1 MQISQNKYDK
11 LKKQAKLKM
20 TAIEEVNLTV
30 GVVLGIVMTILANK
44 LFF

>member
-11 LKKQAKLKM
+11 LKKQARLKM
-20 TAIEEVNLTV
+20 TAVEEVNLTV
-30 GVVLGIVMTILANK
+30 GIVLGIFMTILANK